1 VCFDWISQHFYLVL
15 FGASSNDSIEF
26 YVVVV
31 VVLVVVVVVVVLI
44 VVDTCITYLQGIHTI
59 VCFAK
64 VILSSSM

>member
-1 VCFDWISQHFYLVL
+1 MCFDWISQHFYLVL

-31 VVLVVVVVVVVLI
+31 VLAVVVVVVVLI

>member
-31 VVLVVVVVVVVLI
+31 VVLVVVVVVVLI